1 MYYTVSFKKE
11 FSYSDRWDEAQ
22 RVLHNFP
29 ERIPIICERHECADY
44 NCPNIDKRKYLV
56 PHYLTIG
63 QFLLV
68 IRKRI
73 KIDSDKSIYFII
85 NQTIPPSQSRLIDV
99 YNQHKDSDGFL
110 YIKYTYEN
118 VFG

>member
-1 MYYTVSFKKE
+1 MSYTISFKKE
-11 FSYSDRWDEAQ
+11 FSYGDRWDEAQ
-22 RVLHNFP
+22 RVLYKFP
-29 ERIPIICERHECADY
+29 DRLPIICERYECYDCD
-44 NCPNIDKRKYLV
+44 CPNIDKRKYLV
-56 PHYLTIG
+56 PKNLTIG
-63 QFLLV
+63 QFLMV

-73 KIDSDKSIYFII
+73 KIEPEKAIYFIV
-85 NQTIPPSQSRLIDV
+85 NQTIPPSQSRLMDV

>member
-1 MYYTVSFKKE
+1 MSYTISFKKE
-11 FSYSDRWDEAQ
+11 FSYGDRWDEAQ
-22 RVLHNFP
+22 RVLNNFP
-29 ERIPIICERHECADY
+29 DRIPIICERQECFDCD
-44 NCPNIDKRKYLV
+44 CPNIDKRKYLV
-56 PHYLTIG
+56 PKNLTIG

-73 KIDSDKSIYFII
+73 KIEPEKAIYFIV
-85 NQTIPPSQSRLIDV
+85 NQTIPPSQSKLIDV
-99 YNQHKDSDGFL
+99 YNQHKDPDGFL

>member
-1 MYYTVSFKKE
+1 MSYTVSFKKE
-11 FSYSDRWDEAQ
+11 FSHEDRWDEAQ
-22 RVLHNFP
+22 RVLQKFP
-29 ERIPIICERHECADY
+29 DRVPIICERYEFTDC

-56 PHYLTIG
+56 PNNLTIG
-63 QFLLV
+63 QFLMV

-73 KIDSDKSIYFII
+73 KIDPEKAIYFII
-85 NQTIPPSQSRLIDV
+85 NKTIPPSRSTMIDI
-99 YNQHKDSDGFL
+99 YKQHKDSDEFL